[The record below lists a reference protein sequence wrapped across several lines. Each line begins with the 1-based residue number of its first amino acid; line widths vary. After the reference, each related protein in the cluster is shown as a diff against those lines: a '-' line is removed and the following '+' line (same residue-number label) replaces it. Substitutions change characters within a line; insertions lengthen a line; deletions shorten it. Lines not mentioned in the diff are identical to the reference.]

1 MPGEHRMDRLTL
13 GCVPSDIFCPM
24 DDTQYVVHAWKC
36 LHEAILLQ
44 GHWVVSCAHRVF
56 DSLGLVAEGALPPR
70 LDGAAMIAPAPND
83 SLLREALQRG
93 LPLVLVGTRLR
104 LNRCDCVDVDN
115 RRVGHIAGELFLKA
129 GHERVA
135 FVTSAPTQVS
145 SMERHAGLLAAYR
158 EAGRN
163 AEDVL
168 YMALNDPIPIDE
180 PSLDEDLLQN
190 YLRTEHFGW
199 QNNPGVFDRF
209 LRRLLDEKVTAILAF
224 NDQDARTYTERMI
237 ACGIKVPNEI
247 SIIGVD
253 NVGRFV
259 LGNPRLSSIGQNV
272 PQICRTAV
280 RLLLTRIQDPDAE
293 PQTVLVPPVLHDRG
307 SVTPPARR
315 AA

>member
-1 MPGEHRMDRLTL
+1 MDRLTI
-13 GCVPSDIFCPM
+13 GCVLSDIYFPM
-24 DDTQYVVHAWKC
+24 DDTQYVAHAWRC
-36 LHEAILLQ
+36 LHEAILLN

-56 DSLGLVAEGALPPR
+56 DSLGLVAEGQLPPR
-70 LDGAAMIAPAPND
+70 LDGVAMIAPAPND
-83 SLLREALQRG
+83 ALLRDALSRR
-93 LPLVLVGTRLR
+93 LPLALIGTRLR

-129 GHERVA
+129 GHDRVA

-158 EAGRN
+158 EAGRS
-163 AEDVL
+163 EDDVL
-168 YMALNDPIPIDE
+168 YMALNDPVPLDE
-180 PSLDEDLLQN
+180 PSLDEDLRAN

-209 LRRLLDEKVTAILAF
+209 LRRLLDERVTAIFAF
-224 NDQDARTYTERMI
+224 NDQDARMYTDRLM
-237 ACGIKVPNEI
+237 AAGVKVPSEM

-272 PQICRTAV
+272 PQICRVAV
-280 RLLLTRIQDPDAE
+280 RLLLARIQHPDAE

-307 SVTPPARR
+307 SVAPPSRR